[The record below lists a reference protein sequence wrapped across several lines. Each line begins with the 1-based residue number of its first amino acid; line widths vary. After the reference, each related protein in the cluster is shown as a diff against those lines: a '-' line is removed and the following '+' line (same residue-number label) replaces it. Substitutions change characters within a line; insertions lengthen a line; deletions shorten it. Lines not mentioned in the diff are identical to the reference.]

1 MYETFLSFGELF
13 KTLGSSFEMSFTMA
27 VKLVNKFNFVE
38 SRRPKTEVI
47 PHYDLQAQLKQG
59 KSR

>member
-38 SRRPKTEVI
+38 SRRP
-47 PHYDLQAQLKQG
+47 
-59 KSR
+59 